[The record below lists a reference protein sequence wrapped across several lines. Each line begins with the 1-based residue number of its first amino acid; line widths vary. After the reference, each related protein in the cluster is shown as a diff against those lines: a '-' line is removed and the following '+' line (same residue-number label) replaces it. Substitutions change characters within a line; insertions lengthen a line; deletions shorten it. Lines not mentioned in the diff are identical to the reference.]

1 MNLFFWRK
9 PAVIF
14 KEVLEDERERAAR
27 SLMASG
33 HEPWRPA
40 TRSYEGSCP
49 NWECHA
55 QEEHTVFRLRERTHE
70 ISEYWQEYAGA
81 LERENKRYRRALQRS
96 LAVIG
101 SNLLTR
107 QQLDAWDHSALTPTP
122 GSNDF
127 TQDIQYIHGLV
138 PEFKYITHL
147 AYNVS
152 EGLSL
157 SPEREA
163 LIGIISGKENE

>member
-1 MNLFFWRK
+1 MNPFFWRK
-9 PAVIF
+9 PQVKAYNPSNVDF
-14 KEVLEDERERAAR
+14 SLDEQP
-27 SLMASG
+27 LVG
-33 HEPWRPA
+33 
-40 TRSYEGSCP
+40 TRCP

-55 QEEHTVFRLRERTHE
+55 QEEHTVARLRERTHE

-101 SNLLTR
+101 TNLDERGPLR
-107 QQLDAWDHSALTPTP
+107 HTP
-122 GSNDF
+122 GVNDF

-138 PEFKYITHL
+138 PEFKYLTYL
-147 AYNVS
+147 AYS
-152 EGLSL
+152 ASSGARL
-157 SPEREA
+157 SPDREA

>member
-9 PAVIF
+9 PVETEF
-14 KEVLEDERERAAR
+14 FDQSPV
-27 SLMASG
+27 
-33 HEPWRPA
+33 A
-40 TRSYEGSCP
+40 TGQCP

-81 LERENKRYRRALQRS
+81 LGRENKRYRRALQRS

-101 SNLLTR
+101 SNLCDLNDRDTR
-107 QQLDAWDHSALTPTP
+107 YLMPTP

>member
-1 MNLFFWRK
+1 MNLFFWR
-9 PAVIF
+9 
-14 KEVLEDERERAAR
+14 
-27 SLMASG
+27 
-33 HEPWRPA
+33 RPVETEFFDPYPVA
-40 TRSYEGSCP
+40 TGQCP

-55 QEEHTVFRLRERTHE
+55 QEEHNVFRLRERTHE

-96 LAVIG
+96 LAVLG
-101 SNLLTR
+101 TNMKETEGL
-107 QQLDAWDHSALTPTP
+107 HHTP
-122 GSNDF
+122 GVNDF

-152 EGLSL
+152 EGLGL

-163 LIGIISGKENE
+163 LIGIISGKEND